1 MPTPKYR
8 PIGKDV
14 LRYRVDVPR
23 IIHGHEGAL
32 ICPHEAVR
40 IHGWFACVPIK
51 PDDVPSRTNGARVG
65 ENGPGVINPG
75 GVAVTDNVPV
85 RAAGSVYVLA
95 DNVSASIDAKCLG
108 GHRAR
113 TMSLPR
119 RVAQLETLLGCSS
132 GL

>member
-51 PDDVPSRTNGARVG
+51 PDDVPSRTNGARVAG
-65 ENGPGVINPG
+65 DGDATGLLIG
-75 GVAVTDNVPV
+75 AVE
-85 RAAGSVYVLA
+85 
-95 DNVSASIDAKCLG
+95 
-108 GHRAR
+108 
-113 TMSLPR
+113 SLPLQPPSTINANTGKANR
-119 RVAQLETLLGCSS
+119 
-132 GL
+132 